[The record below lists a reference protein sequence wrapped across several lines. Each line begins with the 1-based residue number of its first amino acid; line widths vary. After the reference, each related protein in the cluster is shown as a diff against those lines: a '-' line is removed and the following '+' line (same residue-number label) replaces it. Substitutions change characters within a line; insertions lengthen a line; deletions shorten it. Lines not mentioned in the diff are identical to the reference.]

1 MYNNLSSYTLY
12 YNKMKK
18 LFFQVLFV
26 SLCFSCKSQLSP
38 IKKALDSSNE
48 KISIV
53 TKNIS
58 NHDIQIKLSTINN
71 KNQKKK
77 FKDYNY
83 HTNKKNYFYPA
94 STVKLP
100 ITIFAIEKLNENHLI
115 NLDTRFKLENDS
127 IITTIRKEINEIL
140 IMSSNESYNRLF
152 EFLGQDYINRKLD
165 EKGMKKSR
173 IFHRLSTE
181 NSSDTKTRKII
192 FYTKDSLVIEYPII
206 ENKKLKNLNL
216 NNLLKGDGY
225 IDINGNL
232 ISKPMNFSRKNYLP
246 IDELHHLTKLIFF
259 PEKFKNG
266 YRLNLNKE
274 QIEFIKQSMSSTPK
288 DIGYDREEFYD
299 SYSNLFIYGDTT
311 EVNSNKIKIFNKIGF
326 AYGHLTESAFIKS
339 EENSF
344 ILSAT
349 IKVNNNRIYNDDKYE
364 YDTVGFAFLAEL
376 GREILKIV
384 ESK

>member
-1 MYNNLSSYTLY
+1 
-12 YNKMKK
+12 MKK
-18 LFFQVLFV
+18 LFFQVFFV
-26 SLCFSCKSQLSP
+26 SLFFSCKSQLSP
-38 IKKALDSSNE
+38 IKMALDSSNE
-48 KISIV
+48 KISVV

-58 NHDIQIKLSTINN
+58 NHDIQIKLSIIND

-77 FKDYNY
+77 FMEYNY

-100 ITIFAIEKLNENHLI
+100 ITIFALEKLNENSLI
-115 NLDTRFKLENDS
+115 NLDTKFKVENDTV
-127 IITTIRKEINEIL
+127 TTTMRKEINEIL

-152 EFLGQDYINRKLD
+152 EFLGLDYINMKLD

-216 NNLLKGDGY
+216 NKLFKGDGF
-225 IDINGNL
+225 IDNNGNL

-246 IDELHHLTKLIFF
+246 IDELHHLVKLIFF
-259 PEKFKNG
+259 PEKFKNR
-266 YRLNLNKE
+266 YKLNLNKE
-274 QIEFIKQSMSSTPK
+274 QIEFLKQSMSSTPK
-288 DIGYDREEFYD
+288 EIGYDREEFYD
-299 SYSNLFIYGDTT
+299 SYSNLFIYGDTK
-311 EVNSNKIKIFNKIGF
+311 EINSTKIKIFNKIGF
-326 AYGHLTESAFIKS
+326 AYGHLTESAFIKTDNIS
-339 EENSF
+339 I

-349 IKVNNNRIYNDDKYE
+349 MKVNNNRIYNDDEYE
-364 YDTVGFAFLAEL
+364 YDTIGFAFLAEL